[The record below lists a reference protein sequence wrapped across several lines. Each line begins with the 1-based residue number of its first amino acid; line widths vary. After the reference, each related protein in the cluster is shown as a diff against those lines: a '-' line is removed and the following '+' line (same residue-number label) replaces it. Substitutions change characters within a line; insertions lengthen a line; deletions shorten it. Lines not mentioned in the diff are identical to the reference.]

1 MEIGSNIVRVV
12 RDTLNKNRD
21 GRHETCADRYT
32 KTYMSG
38 VGAACAMLVMT
49 VPLVVGLCKDIF
61 KSTKY

>member
-1 MEIGSNIVRVV
+1 MEIGSNLVRVV

-21 GRHETCADRYT
+21 NRRETCADKYT

-49 VPLVVGLCKDIF
+49 IPLLVGLGKDIF
-61 KSTKY
+61 KPTKY